1 MRDIT
6 GVTYLFTSIGGMQHF
21 KLALWS
27 GKRSAFWCYLEY
39 GSVGVEEEQSS

>member
-6 GVTYLFTSIGGMQHF
+6 GITYLFTSAYGIQHF
-21 KLALWS
+21 RLALWT

-39 GSVGVEEEQSS
+39 GLVGVEEEQSS